1 MKHADVAAK
10 PTYMRLLRE
19 LVQAYQAFEAYTM
32 PHIKSWGLTP
42 AQFDVIATL
51 GNTEGMTFRELGE
64 RTLIYKTTLTS
75 VVDRLQERGLV
86 ERRPS
91 TTDRRS
97 TLAVLTAEGDTLFQE
112 AFNDHAEHLR
122 RRLERLSE
130 DEMEEAITQ
139 LRRVKETFS

>member
-1 MKHADVAAK
+1 MSDQVGSGKA
-10 PTYMRLLRE
+10 TYMRLLRE

-42 AQFDVIATL
+42 AQFDGIATL

-91 TTDRRS
+91 QTDRRS
-97 TLAVLTAEGDTLFQE
+97 TLAVLTPQGDALFQE
-112 AFNDHAEHLR
+112 AFGDHKEHLR

-130 DEMEEAITQ
+130 AEMEEAIVN
-139 LRRVKETFS
+139 LRRVRDAFR

>member
-97 TLAVLTAEGDTLFQE
+97 TLAVLTAQGDALFQE
-112 AFNDHAEHLR
+112 AFQDHTEHLR